1 MELFLKQIMRGK
13 DMLLR
18 KNKIIIFLFFIFFNN
33 KLVSQDIK
41 ITNLNNY
48 IEGLRGFSATF
59 IQESEN
65 IINEGQL
72 FIGNNRV
79 RVEYYNPSKILIIL
93 DDNKAMYYNYDLDE
107 VEFFNPKNTTAWY
120 FFEIFKNKQFL
131 DKSKIS
137 SENKNIIISKS
148 GVNGDIDYSLNI
160 YFEEVPMV
168 LRKIELIT
176 GGENFII
183 SLGNHNYNE
192 IFDKN
197 FFKLINPKLL

>member
-18 KNKIIIFLFFIFFNN
+18 KNKIIIFLFFVFFSN
-33 KLVSQDIK
+33 KLASQDIK

-93 DDNKAMYYNYDLDE
+93 DENKAMYYNYDLDE

-120 FFEIFKNKQFL
+120 FFENKQFL

>member
-1 MELFLKQIMRGK
+1 
-13 DMLLR
+13 MLLR

-197 FFKLINPKLL
+197 FFKLINPKLLWLQN

>member
-1 MELFLKQIMRGK
+1 
-13 DMLLR
+13 MLLR
-18 KNKIIIFLFFIFFNN
+18 KNKIIIFLFFIFFSN

-107 VEFFNPKNTTAWY
+107 AEFFNPKNTTAWY

>member
-1 MELFLKQIMRGK
+1 
-13 DMLLR
+13 MLLR
-18 KNKIIIFLFFIFFNN
+18 KNKIIIFLFFVFFSN
-33 KLVSQDIK
+33 KLASQDIK

-93 DDNKAMYYNYDLDE
+93 DENKAMYYNYDLDE

>member
-1 MELFLKQIMRGK
+1 
-13 DMLLR
+13 MLLR
-18 KNKIIIFLFFIFFNN
+18 KNKIIIFLFLIFFSN

-41 ITNLNNY
+41 ITNLTNY
-48 IEGLRGFSATF
+48 IDGLMGFSATF

-107 VEFFNPKNTTAWY
+107 VEFFNPKNTAAWY

-131 DKSKIS
+131 IESKIS
-137 SENKNIIISKS
+137 SKNKNIIISKS
-148 GVNGDIDYSLNI
+148 GINDEVNYDLNI
-160 YFEEVPMV
+160 YFEEIPVV

-183 SLGNHNYNE
+183 SLSNHNYNE
-192 IFDKN
+192 VFDKK
-197 FFKLINPKLL
+197 FFKLINPKLLWF

>member
-1 MELFLKQIMRGK
+1 
-13 DMLLR
+13 
-18 KNKIIIFLFFIFFNN
+18 
-33 KLVSQDIK
+33 
-41 ITNLNNY
+41 
-48 IEGLRGFSATF
+48 
-59 IQESEN
+59 
-65 IINEGQL
+65 
-72 FIGNNRV
+72 
-79 RVEYYNPSKILIIL
+79 
-93 DDNKAMYYNYDLDE
+93 MYYNYDLDE

-131 DKSKIS
+131 DRSKIS

>member
-1 MELFLKQIMRGK
+1 
-13 DMLLR
+13 MLLR
-18 KNKIIIFLFFIFFNN
+18 KNKIIIFLFFVFFSN
-33 KLVSQDIK
+33 KLASQDIK

-93 DDNKAMYYNYDLDE
+93 DENKAMYYNYDLDE

-192 IFDKN
+192 IFDKT